1 MKKCMQQGLS
11 VLMALCLLCAV
22 LPLGG
27 LLSVSADVDE
37 TVNLISNPGFEA
49 TDKTTNY
56 WTVYS
61 PTAVAAEAAH
71 SGSNGVHLK
80 GTGGWGGMLVM
91 NEISVLPFCEY
102 TFSFWYNIQ
111 QNGVNYSLKGNQSGT
126 KYAGQWLS
134 NTTGWQKVTVSFL
147 TGDDTTLYLN
157 FNGGGNGIAESVY
170 VDDFSLNLTKR
181 GFAEPVKNGDFEE
194 GHVNGW
200 SVSTG
205 TVVATNEVANGQYA
219 MKFTNASYSYINY
232 SMSVKPNTNY
242 SVRLSLRT
250 QAANV
255 RHSVTMTVR
264 DNVWGS
270 TPLVEQKIATLPSE
284 QWDVYTVEF
293 NSGNNSSLNL
303 RLQSSW
309 GVETFFYI
317 DDIYVESLG
326 GGADSGTLPNGGFET
341 GDTGNWTCRSGNPT
355 IVEESHYGRYALQ
368 ITNPSA
374 WGEAAIRTIA
384 VKQNTNYQV
393 SWWAKR
399 VSGTGTFNAVV
410 SQTVSPWAGFE
421 KLSGQNYM
429 NETSGEWV
437 KYTCVYNSGTNTQM
451 LLKFTAQAANAGSIL
466 LDDVSVIE
474 LTEVSTDGLIS
485 NGNFECGGKDAWT
498 AGSSITVCTDA
509 AKTGNFGIYLKDNG
523 SWAGLLSQTFPV
535 VEGRTYRVSFDYLA
549 LTNGVNFR
557 VADPTSTDTNRKFY
571 GAKYLT
577 ERTWST
583 YNQVI
588 RVENSGD
595 AAVQF
600 VGAGNALET
609 NVFVDNIQ
617 VVEIPDTEVNLL
629 EHGGKSAMEMD
640 EAGNVGGLG
649 FLFSANINAFT
660 YTEDNNDPV
669 HKYTVYHYE
678 ENSGIANPY
687 TNTEFPDDP
696 FDYTVVRMG
705 AIVSNKLGEV
715 VDTDLTI
722 ENAVSGTGTIDIVG
736 SKAMKEL
743 CDDTHYVYG
752 VRVTNI
758 PESAFGRTIYARP
771 YITIL
776 IGDEE
781 VTLYGDTV
789 SASYEQI
796 MGGVA

>member
-27 LLSVSADVDE
+27 MMSVSADVDE

-200 SVSTG
+200 SSNSTI
-205 TVVATNEVANGQYA
+205 VAAADCPLAPTGNYA
-219 MKFTNASYSYINY
+219 MQFTNSGYGYTDY
-232 SMSVKPNTNY
+232 KMTVKPNTDYVVTY
-242 SVRLSLRT
+242 SVLSGKAKYPLQARVRT
-250 QAANV
+250 TVNTELVLDTFTPSTTAWE
-255 RHSVTMTVR
+255 RH
-264 DNVWGS
+264 
-270 TPLVEQKIATLPSE
+270 TLS
-284 QWDVYTVEF
+284 F
-293 NSGNNSSLNL
+293 NSGNNTSLLL
-303 RLQSSW
+303 RFQNGW
-309 GVETFFYI
+309 AGGIFYI
-317 DDIYVESLG
+317 DDIYVESVG

-341 GDTGNWTCRSGNPT
+341 GDTSNWTCRSGNPT

-451 LLKFTAQAANAGSIL
+451 LLKFTTEAANAGSIL

-509 AKTGNFGIYLKDNG
+509 AKTGNFGIYLKDSG

-557 VADPTSTDTNRKFY
+557 VADPKNSGNSNKFY
-571 GAKYLT
+571 GSKYLNQ
-577 ERTWST
+577 RTWST
-583 YNQVI
+583 YSQVI

-640 EAGNVGGLG
+640 EAGAVGGLG

-660 YTEDNNDPV
+660 YTEDNNDPI

-687 TNTEFPDDP
+687 TNTEFLNDP
-696 FDYTVVRMG
+696 YDYTVVRVG

-722 ENAVSGTGTIDIVG
+722 ENAVSGTGTINIVG

-776 IGDEE
+776 IGGEE

-789 SASYEQI
+789 SASYEHI